1 MSNGKVKWFSNA
13 RGYGFILADDT
24 GKDIF
29 VHHSSIKM
37 DGYRTLNEGDPVLF
51 DLVDGPK
58 GPKAENVSRADGATP
73 AADGATPAANGAT
86 PVADGATPVT
96 DGVVPVADGV
106 ATVEEVAAA
115 AELPPA
121 TDSIEQ
127 ATPSA

>member
-73 AADGATPAANGAT
+73 AADGATPA
-86 PVADGATPVT
+86 T
-96 DGVVPVADGV
+96 DGVATAADGVATVADGV